1 VSLAASSAAFIVLL
15 LAKTYPGVLAATGVF
30 ILSKTLLR
38 TVIMSLTSKRT
49 TLGQGTAMGLCNSFM
64 SLGRVVGPIW
74 AGFIF
79 DVNVTYPY
87 FSGAAIMAVGF
98 LISLRWIKSAD

>member
-1 VSLAASSAAFIVLL
+1 
-15 LAKTYPGVLAATGVF
+15 
-30 ILSKTLLR
+30 
-38 TVIMSLTSKRT
+38 MSLTSKRT

-64 SLGRVVGPIW
+64 NLGRVVGPIW

-87 FSGAAIMAVGF
+87 LSGAAIMAVGF
-98 LISLRWIKSAD
+98 VISLIWIAQPRAEPLSTTETQSAL